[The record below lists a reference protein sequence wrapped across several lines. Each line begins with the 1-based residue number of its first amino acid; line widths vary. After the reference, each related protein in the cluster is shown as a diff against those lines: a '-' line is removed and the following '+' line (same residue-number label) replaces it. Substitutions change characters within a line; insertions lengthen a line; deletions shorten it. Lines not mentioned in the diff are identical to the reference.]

1 MIYAN
6 KQTRR
11 NLINPR
17 GSVLVV
23 IRLQVSSLKLAT
35 PLEILLSTR
44 SAATG
49 DEARK
54 EFGVQFLW
62 LTLNSCVFLNIYRH
76 LQQLSVA
83 FLRDSTRKI
92 YSPMIARDQTQ
103 ANHKTS
109 IRQTGAIRFRNFN
122 SGQTELVATEQ
133 QVVSFCLP
141 HRQLWLS
148 SEQLFQGS
156 YALA

>member
-1 MIYAN
+1 
-6 KQTRR
+6 
-11 NLINPR
+11 
-17 GSVLVV
+17 
-23 IRLQVSSLKLAT
+23 
-35 PLEILLSTR
+35 
-44 SAATG
+44 
-49 DEARK
+49 
-54 EFGVQFLW
+54 
-62 LTLNSCVFLNIYRH
+62 
-76 LQQLSVA
+76 LSVA

-133 QVVSFCLP
+133 QMVSFCLP

-156 YALA
+156 YALAWGIFEPATFPLLGTEHTATPPRLWYDCRNS